1 MAIERDEYR
10 HDAHYSDDPVVPVV
24 KRRNIGALTS
34 SAMLLVAGLFLSNT
48 FAANISL
55 SAGAGVEFGQGVS
68 ITTACSGNQALTVT
82 PYSSFVNSS
91 GAGSYYFGSVTVS
104 NIPTSCFNTK
114 LQINAYTSSGTSPLA
129 LYNTSTTD
137 VVVGNNAG
145 TFEAMG
151 TTTGLSVVTNSNSSF
166 SITFASPVA
175 LASNVS
181 RVTIQSASASF
192 SGYAPTR
199 GIQFPTMSGLS
210 LSSGINVNNSFTIEG
225 WVRSSDWSQMPALMP
240 YVGNACSGMWLSN
253 LNATTWKAG
262 VTCNNMGVEFAM
274 PGSVP
279 MTNDQ
284 WLYMVLVKDS
294 NGVAMFIN
302 GAKLTPTPIN
312 NGGSLV
318 LPISGV
324 NDSGAIGEWYA
335 YNTSYWSSKNGVI
348 GEIRLSS
355 TARVASTA
363 SSFAPSYAPS
373 GRPAAQLAVDGNTT
387 MLLRPPASGNTF
399 VDSSGNQTLTVV
411 TTISGGGTPGTPQ
424 VVNFG

>member
-1 MAIERDEYR
+1 MTKAKARPYADYY
-10 HDAHYSDDPVVPVV
+10 HDDPVVPVV
-24 KRRNIGALTS
+24 KRRNFGAFGS
-34 SAMLLVAGLFLSNT
+34 SVMLVVAGLFLSNT
-48 FAANISL
+48 YAANISL
-55 SAGAGVEFGQGVS
+55 SSGAGVEFGQGVS
-68 ITTACSGNQALTVT
+68 VTTACSGSQALTMT
-82 PYSSFVNSS
+82 PYSTFVNSS

-129 LYNTSTTD
+129 LYNTSTAD
-137 VVVGNNAG
+137 VIVGNNAG
-145 TFEAMG
+145 SYEAMG
-151 TTTGLSVVTNSNSSF
+151 TTAGISVVTNSSSSF
-166 SITFASPVA
+166 TVTFASPVA
-175 LASNVS
+175 PASDVS
-181 RVTIQSASASF
+181 RVTIQSSSASF
-192 SGYAPTR
+192 SYAPTR

-240 YVGNACSGMWLSN
+240 YVGNACQAMWLSN

-348 GEIRLSS
+348 GEIRLSNI
-355 TARVASTA
+355 ARVASTA
-363 SSFAPSYAPS
+363 SSFNPSYAPS
-373 GRPAAQLAVDGNTT
+373 GRPTAQLAVDANAT
-387 MLLRPPASGNTF
+387 MVLKPPTSGNTF
-399 VDSSGNQTLTVV
+399 VDSSGNQTLTVI

-424 VVNFG
+424 VVSFG

>member
-1 MAIERDEYR
+1 MHKNKVERFVDYY
-10 HDAHYSDDPVVPVV
+10 HDDPAAPVV
-24 KRRNIGALTS
+24 KRRNFGAFCS
-34 SAMLLVAGLFLSNT
+34 SVMLIVAGLFLSNT
-48 FAANISL
+48 FAANISIGTG
-55 SAGAGVEFGQGVS
+55 SGIEFGQGIS
-68 ITTACSGNQALTVT
+68 MTTACSGSQALTVT
-82 PYSSFVNSS
+82 PYSNFVNVS
-91 GAGSYYFGSVTVS
+91 GAGAFYFNSITVS
-104 NIPTSCFNTK
+104 NIPTSCFGTK
-114 LQINAYTSSGTSPLA
+114 FQLNAYTASGASPLA

-137 VVVGNNAG
+137 VIVGNNAG
-145 TFEAMG
+145 VFEAMG
-151 TTTGLSVVTNSNSSF
+151 TTAGISVVTNSNSSF
-166 SITFASPVA
+166 SVTFSSPVA
-175 LASNVS
+175 PASSVS
-181 RVTIQSASASF
+181 RVTIQSASATFAS
-192 SGYAPTR
+192 YAPTR

-240 YVGNACSGMWLSN
+240 YVGNACQAMWLSN

-348 GEIRLSS
+348 GEIRLSNV
-355 TARVASTA
+355 ARVASTA
-363 SSFAPSYAPS
+363 SSFAPSYATS
-373 GRPAAQLAVDGNTT
+373 GRPTAQLAVDGSTT

-399 VDSSGNQTLTVV
+399 IDSSGNQTLTVV
-411 TTISGGGTPGTPQ
+411 TSINGGGTPGTPQ

>member
-1 MAIERDEYR
+1 MAKIKVERFVDYY
-10 HDAHYSDDPVVPVV
+10 HDDPVAPVV
-24 KRRNIGALTS
+24 RRRNFGAFGS
-34 SAMLLVAGLFLSNT
+34 SVMLIVAGLFLSNT
-48 FAANISL
+48 YAANISL
-55 SAGAGVEFGQGVS
+55 SSGAGVEFGQGVS
-68 ITTACSGNQALTVT
+68 VTTACSGSQALTVT
-82 PYSSFVNSS
+82 PYSSFVNVA

-104 NIPTSCFNTK
+104 NIPSTCNGVKF
-114 LQINAYTSSGTSPLA
+114 QINAYNASSSNPLA
-129 LYNTSTTD
+129 LYNSSTTD
-137 VVVGNNAG
+137 VMVGNNSG

-151 TTTGLSVVTNSNSSF
+151 TTAGVSVTTNSTSSF
-166 SITFASPVA
+166 SVSFSIPVA
-175 LASNVS
+175 LASTVS

-192 SGYAPTR
+192 ASYAPTR

-240 YVGNACSGMWLSN
+240 YVGNACQAMWLSN

-373 GRPAAQLAVDGNTT
+373 GRPTAQLAVDGNTT

-399 VDSSGNQTLTVV
+399 VDSSGNQTLTVI
-411 TTISGGGTPGTPQ
+411 TTISGPGTPGNPQ